1 MALDFPSGQLG
12 GIKFANFSMSNGS
25 IHQNGASATGIS
37 SITRNT
43 TATYTVN
50 FSGEMSSE
58 KYAVTAMGQYE
69 WSFGGKNQSSDDF
82 QAGSCAIRHGRYG
95 TGVGGEISHATV
107 MIYGHA

>member
-1 MALDFPSGQLG
+1 MGIDFANGVLG
-12 GIKFANFSMSNGS
+12 GYKYALFNMGNGS
-25 IHQNGASATGIS
+25 IHASSGIS

-50 FSGEMSSE
+50 FGTPGFTAQA
-58 KYAVTAMGQYE
+58 YAVTAMGQYE

-95 TGVGGEISHATV
+95 TGVGGEISYAAV
-107 MIYGHA
+107 MINGDA